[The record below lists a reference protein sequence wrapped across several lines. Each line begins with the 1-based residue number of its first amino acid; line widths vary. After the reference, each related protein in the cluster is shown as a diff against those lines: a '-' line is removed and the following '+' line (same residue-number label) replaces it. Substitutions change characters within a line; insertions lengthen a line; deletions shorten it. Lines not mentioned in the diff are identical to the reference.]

1 MPEVRAHRSGTF
13 CWADLPT
20 TDLDHA
26 IAFYSELFDWRAV
39 DAETPEGYGRYVLF
53 QKNGKT
59 VAAAY
64 AMEEEELSES
74 GVAARWESFIAT
86 KAVDEL
92 TARAA
97 ELGATVVAPPY
108 DMPGVARMAVL
119 TDPEGA
125 TFTLYQADPEIG
137 TQLLNEPG
145 APCWFELYARDLGT
159 STRFYAD
166 LFGYELRDA
175 VGLGGAPYV
184 QLGIGKGAAAG
195 AMQLRPEWG
204 DMPPM
209 WAVYF
214 QTDDLDAA
222 ISRAE
227 SHGGDLLMAPTQV
240 PGVGRFAMLCD
251 PQGASFMLME
261 MGAPARKSP
270 PPAPAAPPAELEVVE
285 ELEAVEAAD
294 VEELEAVEAADV
306 DEADEVEP
314 DAIDAA
320 DDENAEA
327 EADAGD
333 DDAEADASDD
343 AAEADASD
351 DAAEADSSA
360 DDDDDDDDIAGEVEA
375 GLVDAGT
382 DADVQADPDSDD
394 EPLHS

>member
-26 IAFYSELFDWRAV
+26 IAFYSELFNWRAV
-39 DAETPEGYGRYVLF
+39 DSETPEGYGRYVLF
-53 QKNGKT
+53 QKEGKT

-64 AMEEEELSES
+64 AIEEDPES
-74 GVAARWESFIAT
+74 GVAARWDSFIAT

-92 TARAA
+92 SARAA
-97 ELGATVVAPPY
+97 ELGATVITPPF

-119 TDPEGA
+119 ADPEGA
-125 TFTLYQADPEIG
+125 TFTLYQAGPEIG

-145 APCWFELYARDLGT
+145 APCWFELYARDLET
-159 STRFYAD
+159 STGFYAE
-166 LFGYELRDA
+166 LFGYELRNV
-175 VGLGGAPYV
+175 VGLGGAAYV

-222 ISRAE
+222 ITRAE
-227 SHGGDLLMAPTQV
+227 SHGGDLLMAPTPV

-261 MGAPARKSP
+261 MDTPARKSP
-270 PPAPAAPPAELEVVE
+270 SQTPTTKLEVVNA
-285 ELEAVEAAD
+285 EAIEAAD
-294 VEELEAVEAADV
+294 
-306 DEADEVEP
+306 
-314 DAIDAA
+314 
-320 DDENAEA
+320 EA
-327 EADAGD
+327 EASPPSD
-333 DDAEADASDD
+333 DPSPSAEADDY
-343 AAEADASD
+343 
-351 DAAEADSSA
+351 
-360 DDDDDDDDIAGEVEA
+360 DDDITLEVEA
-375 GLVDAGT
+375 GLADAGT
-382 DADVQADPDSDD
+382 SAQVESDD
-394 EPLHS
+394 DYDDTPQG

>member
-26 IAFYSELFDWRAV
+26 IAFYSELFNWRAV

-64 AMEEEELSES
+64 AMEEELAES
-74 GVAARWESFIAT
+74 GVAAHWESFIAT

-92 TARAA
+92 SARAA
-97 ELGATVVAPPY
+97 ELGATVVAPPF

-119 TDPEGA
+119 ADPEGA
-125 TFTLYQADPEIG
+125 TFTLYQATPEIG

-145 APCWFELYARDLGT
+145 APCWFELYARDLET
-159 STRFYAD
+159 STGFYAN
-166 LFGYELRDA
+166 LFGYELRNA

-184 QLGIGKGAAAG
+184 QFGIGKGAAAG

-222 ISRAE
+222 IARAE

-270 PPAPAAPPAELEVVE
+270 PPAPA
-285 ELEAVEAAD
+285 LEAVE
-294 VEELEAVEAADV
+294 EIEAASD
-306 DEADEVEP
+306 
-314 DAIDAA
+314 
-320 DDENAEA
+320 
-327 EADAGD
+327 
-333 DDAEADASDD
+333 EADASDD
-343 AAEADASD
+343 ASAEPDADNRS
-351 DAAEADSSA
+351 AD

-382 DADVQADPDSDD
+382 GGEVETPQG
-394 EPLHS
+394 